1 MQQQDGEYQT
11 RAKQEKHVSF
21 QLQFSASICLER
33 TMTAHKREL
42 PTVKGLH
49 LMILFFLSA
58 AEKDCEIKCPYKNKD
73 AMLVTAAKDSSCSL
87 K

>member
-1 MQQQDGEYQT
+1 MAT
-11 RAKQEKHVSF
+11 
-21 QLQFSASICLER
+21 
-33 TMTAHKREL
+33 HKREL
-42 PTVKGLH
+42 PIVKGLH

-73 AMLVTAAKDSSCSL
+73 ATLVTAAKDPSCSF